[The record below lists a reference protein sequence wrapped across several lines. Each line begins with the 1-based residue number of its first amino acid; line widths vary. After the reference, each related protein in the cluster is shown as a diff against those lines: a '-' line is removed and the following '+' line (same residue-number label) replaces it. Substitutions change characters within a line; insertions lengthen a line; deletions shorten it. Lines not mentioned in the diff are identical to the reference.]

1 MQNISW
7 IAPDAP
13 RRPPLHSPGFKV
25 RRALARLKP
34 IAELVA
40 LSLFVAGLLAVCD
53 ALSHLS

>member
-1 MQNISW
+1 MTCKRYNGH
-7 IAPDAP
+7 
-13 RRPPLHSPGFKV
+13 RPPLHSPGFKA

>member
-1 MQNISW
+1 MPPW
-7 IAPDAP
+7 TPPTAPG
-13 RRPPLHSPGFKV
+13 RPPLHSPGFKT

-40 LSLFVAGLLAVCD
+40 LSLFVAGLLATLD

>member
-1 MQNISW
+1 MTAPW

-13 RRPPLHSPGFKV
+13 LHSPGSKV

-34 IAELVA
+34 AAELVA

>member
-1 MQNISW
+1 MTAPW

-13 RRPPLHSPGFKV
+13 WRPPIHSPGFKV
-25 RRALARLKP
+25 RCALEQLKP
-34 IAELVA
+34 AAELVA

>member
-1 MQNISW
+1 MTAPW

-13 RRPPLHSPGFKV
+13 RRPPLHSTGFKA

-34 IAELVA
+34 AAELVA
-40 LSLFVAGLLAVCD
+40 LSLFVAGLLATLD